1 MDTDGSN
8 VHSWVGPFGAE
19 PLAWSPDGTKILVA
33 TDTEVRIY
41 DDVPNGGYSTI
52 DTTSNGTV
60 TSLDWI
66 GNIWALVH
74 AKDMGTTIPASVA
87 ATAPVGSAGFSDLF
101 TPVAVP
107 GTTPTQYQPIAGDI
121 RIRPDGTVA
130 WDGQVSWGATAQH
143 GIFTGSGTFQLNTGP
158 TQSFAFSPDGNEVVA
173 ARSGNVDVVSWSGP
187 YERTLATGTVCG
199 VDWTRGGT
207 QPLAALTYRGSGNPD
222 EFVFDGSA
230 STATAPGATLTSYD
244 WQFDDGTDTGPI
256 VTHHFSAPG
265 QHTVQLTVTDSNGL
279 QAVASTALVPKL
291 TISQV
296 TVSPA
301 SPASG
306 NPFGIEVT
314 VRNDGGVP
322 ITSVAPQVS
331 IAPGTVATVD
341 TGPTPASADL
351 AAGTQATFDFA
362 ATALA
367 GGDATAT
374 VDASGAGPGGP
385 VSAGQRQTD
394 LTVGGDLLPL
404 DLTVDSSDIG
414 VGGTTAV
421 HVHVT
426 NGTGHSITGLA
437 PTLTVTPT
445 SGVTLGGPTG
455 GATTLV
461 AGDDATFDY
470 TLTATQA
477 ATLSLDAGA
486 SATVPFDGSAVQSV
500 HRRPSSTSGRRRS
513 SSTPRA
519 TSSSPPPRRRPAP
532 ATSTRPRAATSVR
545 SAPRSSSRT
554 PGSRSARW

>member
-1 MDTDGSN
+1 M
-8 VHSWVGPFGAE
+8 
-19 PLAWSPDGTKILVA
+19 
-33 TDTEVRIY
+33 
-41 DDVPNGGYSTI
+41 
-52 DTTSNGTV
+52 
-60 TSLDWI
+60 
-66 GNIWALVH
+66 
-74 AKDMGTTIPASVA
+74 
-87 ATAPVGSAGFSDLF
+87 
-101 TPVAVP
+101 
-107 GTTPTQYQPIAGDI
+107 
-121 RIRPDGTVA
+121 
-130 WDGQVSWGATAQH
+130 
-143 GIFTGSGTFQLNTGP
+143 
-158 TQSFAFSPDGNEVVA
+158 
-173 ARSGNVDVVSWSGP
+173 
-187 YERTLATGTVCG
+187 
-199 VDWTRGGT
+199 
-207 QPLAALTYRGSGNPD
+207 
-222 EFVFDGSA
+222 
-230 STATAPGATLTSYD
+230 
-244 WQFDDGTDTGPI
+244 
-256 VTHHFSAPG
+256 
-265 QHTVQLTVTDSNGL
+265 TDSNGL
-279 QAVASTALVPKL
+279 QAVASTTLVPKL

-500 HRRPSSTSGRRRS
+500 HQTTQLDVGAPTIVVNSTGDEQLPAAAKTARS
-513 SSTPRA
+513 CDVD
-519 TSSSPPPRRRPAP
+519 P
-532 ATSTRPRAATSVR
+532 ATSGDQCTLRAAIELANAWVEVGKVVIDFNVNAGGAAPTIAPASPLPPVTKTVTIDGTTQPGGWVELTGANAGANATGIALGADASVVRGLVVNLWDENGILVTGQGSVIAGNRIGTESPASLPVRTS
-545 SAPRSSSRT
+545 T
-554 PGSRSARW
+554 G